1 MIKSMTAFAG
11 EEMSRNGIT
20 ISIEIRCYNS
30 RHLDP
35 AIRLP
40 SAHAN
45 MEEQIRQ
52 MISSRIQRGRV
63 EIKIGINGKDAEA
76 RTFRIDE
83 QMADAYYHAL
93 NNLRNRYA
101 IDDPI
106 SLDDMMQMRGIIEP
120 VEADTD
126 TSFVSGILEEA
137 LIQALDNA
145 DKMRQ
150 AEGNAIAAD
159 LAERANRI
167 ETHVDRIQKQTDG
180 LLENYRARLMDRI
193 NALTQG
199 MVEIDSGRIAQ
210 EAAFI
215 ADKSDISEEITR
227 TKSHL
232 SQFRSLMDGKEPAGK
247 PLNFLL
253 QEFSRE
259 FNTMGSKAGNA
270 DISHIIVSAKTE
282 IEKIREQVQN
292 VE

>member
-1 MIKSMTAFAG
+1 MIKSMTAFAS
-11 EEMSRNGIT
+11 EEISRNGIT
-20 ISIEIRCYNS
+20 VLIEIRCYNS

-63 EIKIGINGKDAEA
+63 EIKIGIDGKDAES

-126 TSFVSGILEEA
+126 TSAVSGILEEA
-137 LIQALDNA
+137 LIQALDNV

-159 LAERANRI
+159 LAERTNRI
-167 ETHVDRIQKQTDG
+167 ESHVDRIQKQTDG
-180 LLENYRARLMDRI
+180 LLESYRARLMDRI

-199 MVEIDSGRIAQ
+199 MVEIDPGRIAQ

-227 TKSHL
+227 AKSHL

>member
-1 MIKSMTAFAG
+1 MIKSMTAFAS
-11 EEMSRNGIT
+11 EETSRNGIT
-20 ISIEIRCYNS
+20 VSIEIRCYNS

-40 SAHAN
+40 SAHAT

-63 EIKIGINGKDAEA
+63 EIKIGIDGKDAEA
-76 RTFRIDE
+76 VTFRIDE

-106 SLDDMMQMRGIIEP
+106 SLDDMMKMRGIIES

-126 TSFVSGILEEA
+126 TSAVSGILEEA
-137 LIQALDNA
+137 LIQAFDNV

-167 ETHVDRIQKQTDG
+167 ETYVDRIQKQTDG
-180 LLENYRARLMDRI
+180 LLESYRARLMDRI

-227 TKSHL
+227 AKSHL